1 MMLDPGD
8 HPARLVP
15 RGGAILKAA
24 LGTDLAAALG
34 HVGDP
39 QHPAAVAAIERAAG
53 KAGAALGTI
62 SRSWEEALYDRG
74 YQMVTI
80 TSDAALLT
88 RARDRP
94 VKRFRDEVDK
104 G

>member
-1 MMLDPGD
+1 MTGEPRPVDRGFALLDPLLLRPELVVEAHDGPVCPDQGGNDESQGKEFPAMMLDPGD

-39 QHPAAVAAIERAAG
+39 QHPAAVAAIE
-53 KAGAALGTI
+53 
-62 SRSWEEALYDRG
+62 
-74 YQMVTI
+74 
-80 TSDAALLT
+80 
-88 RARDRP
+88 
-94 VKRFRDEVDK
+94 
-104 G
+104 